1 MAKRSRKFKN
11 KKIRFVAIGAALAT
25 GAAVVALLP
34 SANAADAKT
43 PEQIM
48 DLCNR
53 AEVLNGKQQSIS
65 DFGGHPIAGPSF
77 GSDNCDFVET
87 NFETFNGPTEKA
99 SIDFPNC
106 EPNATDPAKV
116 SIAWESEVAQGKG
129 KQITIVQGGSGGLLG
144 VLTGSWSVHKSTL
157 NMTTNSAKAGSKD
170 TVEVPVG
177 KVAHIEFT
185 PKMQRMTG
193 EWRVRIDAREAT
205 LATSATPEQNFVL
218 QDVVEGPSMLAGAA
232 GAPGVVDGVAKTVL
246 EDC

>member
-1 MAKRSRKFKN
+1 MARRRLRN
-11 KKIRFVAIGAALAT
+11 KKVRYVAIGAALAT
-25 GAAVVALLP
+25 GGAVVTVLLP
-34 SANAADAKT
+34 SANAAEEKT
-43 PEQIM
+43 PAQIM
-48 DLCNR
+48 DLCKR
-53 AEVLNGKQQSIS
+53 AKVLDGKQQSID

-87 NFETFNGPTEKA
+87 NFETFDGPTEKA

-129 KQITIVQGGSGGLLG
+129 KQIATVQGGSGGLFG
-144 VLTGSWSVHKSTL
+144 VLSGTWSVHKSSL
-157 NMTTNSAKAGSKD
+157 DMTTNTVKAGSKD

-177 KVAHIEFT
+177 KVAHILFT

-193 EWRVRIDAREAT
+193 EWRVRIDAFPGDFANNP
-205 LATSATPEQNFVL
+205 TPEKNFVL
-218 QDVVEGPSMLAGAA
+218 EDVVEGPSMLPGAA
-232 GAPGVVDGVAKTVL
+232 GAPGVVDGTAKTVL